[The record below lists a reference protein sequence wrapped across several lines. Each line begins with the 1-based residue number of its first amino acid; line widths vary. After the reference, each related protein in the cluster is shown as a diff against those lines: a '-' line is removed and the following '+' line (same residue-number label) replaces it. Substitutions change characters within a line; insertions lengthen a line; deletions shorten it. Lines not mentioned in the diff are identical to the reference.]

1 MKEIYLDEKQI
12 EEVVIKYLDNHTY
25 NYALMIDGSWGTGK
39 TFFVKNDLIPLIEK
53 NKKESGFLQIPL
65 SLLYFVNIPLYF
77 FRQTLCSAVSGSIV
91 CPSSALRPIK
101 ISSPS
106 AVR

>member
-53 NKKESGFLQIPL
+53 IKKRVIQKIKFFMFPCMASNRVKKYRDCYML
-65 SLLYFVNIPLYF
+65 SYV
-77 FRQTLCSAVSGSIV
+77 T
-91 CPSSALRPIK
+91 K
-101 ISSPS
+101 
-106 AVR
+106 